1 MCSSPFLPTG
11 SKMDGAKEGVFCPG
25 MREGSWTPSLLGA
38 PSERGFSG
46 SGNMGSS
53 EFNTVVIN

>member
-1 MCSSPFLPTG
+1 
-11 SKMDGAKEGVFCPG
+11 MDGAKEGVFCPG

-46 SGNMGSS
+46 SGNTGSS